1 MTIRIEQIDIVRMA
15 QAVSAGPELD
25 VIAIAQP
32 AGEVAGADDI
42 VNAADDVAVMMQGG
56 SGSTFSYRDTAA
68 NRSECINDWNCLS
81 SALKC
86 ISTCELSEST
96 VSASMAAFS
105 TGEALIFL

>member
-1 MTIRIEQIDIVRMA
+1 MHPGRTGLTLLSKLRLG
-15 QAVSAGPELD
+15 S
-25 VIAIAQP
+25 AQP
-32 AGEVAGADDI
+32 YPETSPAPRGDEKAQGVTVSQG
-42 VNAADDVAVMMQGG
+42 VRKLKSQGG